1 MEARRVRAL
10 LEWSLEGMMN
20 TTSYESDIVAWARE
34 QAALI
39 RAGRFEHLDLANIAE
54 EIEDVGKSET
64 RELESRMSVLLMHLL
79 KWKYQPNFRGKSWH
93 NTIKE
98 QRRAVEI
105 RLRKTPSL
113 KPTLKDA
120 DWLEGVWVDARI
132 SASKETGLDSDT
144 FPRQCPWLIEQV
156 LQDVRRPG

>member
-1 MEARRVRAL
+1 MRI
-10 LEWSLEGMMN
+10 
-20 TTSYESDIVAWARE
+20 TSYESDIVAWARE

-39 RAGRFEHLDLANIAE
+39 RAGRFEHLDLAHIAE

-79 KWKYQPNFRGKSWH
+79 KWKYQPNFRGKSWF

-98 QRRAVEI
+98 QRRSVEI

-113 KPTLKDA
+113 KPTLNDS
-120 DWLEGVWVDARI
+120 DWLEGVWVDARL
-132 SASKETGLDSDT
+132 SASKETGLDNDT
-144 FPRQCPWLIEQV
+144 FPAYCPWSMDDV
-156 LQDVRRPG
+156 LQTDWLPADDAA